1 MNTEK
6 YQNSR
11 GQPLALIRTK
21 NSIKGRII
29 LIYLI
34 IVFIAMTISG
44 VFITKK
50 LESYQLESIRSNSLK
65 TAEMVMN
72 SIPFDT
78 YETLENGK
86 ENIQAIID
94 EWKFGNSYEIYIA
107 DTSLTIIAADNTAIV
122 GKSVIGILDDTVVVS
137 ALEGKQSESRQML
150 SNDIPV
156 INVAEAIKG
165 ADDEVIGVFYIR
177 ADLSSVNATTQES
190 KNIFMQAMA
199 IALLI
204 SVVIS
209 FLITNSITEPIND
222 LTKKAERMA
231 SGDFSQKIDVKSDD
245 EIGRLAEMFNMLRQE
260 LDNKITVITNEK
272 SKMETILRYMVDG
285 LVALDLSGEIIHINP
300 AAKALL
306 EISDEEVYQLDFN
319 GILRKLGKKDLT
331 DGINNVVSSDIISEI
346 IGYHSKILSV
356 RYARFMDDDE
366 NDIGV
371 IMLIQDITEQQK
383 LDQMQ
388 KDFVAN
394 VSHELRTP
402 ITTIKSYTETLIDG
416 AGDDPEI
423 RKNFLSVIDEEAER
437 MTHLVKDLLQLSRL
451 DNHREKLNCQEVDM
465 NVLLRK
471 CAEKVVLTAKAK
483 DQTVICDI
491 NDAEPL
497 NVFVDRDRIQQ
508 VILNVLTN
516 SIKYTPD
523 GGLIK
528 ITSSLEGNAARV
540 VISDNGIGISSDEIS
555 RIFERFYRVDKA
567 RSRAM
572 GGTGLGLS
580 IAKHIVEA
588 HNGTITADSVESE
601 GTSVTIM
608 LPVTWSR
615 GRKNIE

>member
-1 MNTEK
+1 MRRVKISERQGK
-6 YQNSR
+6 KS
-11 GQPLALIRTK
+11 AWIRIG

-44 VFITKK
+44 VFITNR

-72 SIPFDT
+72 SIPFDS
-78 YETLENGK
+78 YETLDDGK
-86 ENIQAIID
+86 NNIQAIID
-94 EWKFGNSYEIYIA
+94 EWKFGNSYEIYIV
-107 DTSLTIIAADNTAIV
+107 DTSLTIVAADNTAVV
-122 GKSVIGILDDTVVVS
+122 GRSVIGILDDTVVVS
-137 ALEGKQSESRQML
+137 ALEGKQSESRQTL

-156 INVAEAIKG
+156 INVAESIKG
-165 ADDEVIGVFYIR
+165 AGESVTGVLYIR

-190 KNIFMQAMA
+190 KNIFVQAMLV
-199 IALLI
+199 ALLI
-204 SVVIS
+204 SAIIS

-222 LTKKAERMA
+222 LTEKAEKMA
-231 SGDFSQKIDVKSDD
+231 LGDFSQKIDVKSGD

-260 LDNKITVITNEK
+260 LDNKINVITNEK

-306 EISDEEVYQLDFN
+306 DLSDEEVYQLDFK
-319 GILRKLGKKDLT
+319 GILNKLGKKDLT
-331 DGINNVVSSDIISEI
+331 DGVESVESSEVISEI
-346 IGYHSKILSV
+346 IGYDGKILSV

-402 ITTIKSYTETLIDG
+402 ITTIKSYTETLLDG

-423 RKNFLSVIDEEAER
+423 RKNFLSVIDDEAER

-451 DNHREKLNCQEVDM
+451 DNNREKLNCQEMDI
-465 NVLLRK
+465 NILLRK

-483 DQTVICDI
+483 EQTVICDI
-491 NDAEPL
+491 DDTKPL

-523 GGLIK
+523 GGTIK

-540 VISDNGIGISSDEIS
+540 VISDNGIGISADEIS

-588 HNGTITADSVESE
+588 HHGTITADSIEGE
-601 GTSVTIM
+601 GTSITIM